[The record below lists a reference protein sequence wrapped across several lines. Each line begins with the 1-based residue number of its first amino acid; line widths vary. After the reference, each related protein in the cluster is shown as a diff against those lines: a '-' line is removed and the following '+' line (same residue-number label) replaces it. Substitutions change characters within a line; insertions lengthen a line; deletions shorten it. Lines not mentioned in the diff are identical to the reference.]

1 MRLLGQWLVTAY
13 KEPAHPAARS
23 WCLIAS
29 CQAAIAFNSANL
41 GLAHAIAAPLGAL
54 HHVAHGLGN
63 ALALPAVTAYNEA
76 SMGAKA
82 AVVAR
87 AFSAATA
94 AEGLARLR
102 HALDLDLS
110 LDRFVPS
117 DEARE
122 KVAQAAMKSG
132 QVRMNPRL
140 ATIEDMRAILES
152 MRTPNGGA
160 ATRVKVAA

>member
-1 MRLLGQWLVTAY
+1 
-13 KEPAHPAARS
+13 
-23 WCLIAS
+23 
-29 CQAAIAFNSANL
+29 
-41 GLAHAIAAPLGAL
+41 
-54 HHVAHGLGN
+54 
-63 ALALPAVTAYNEA
+63 
-76 SMGAKA
+76 MGAKA

-87 AFSAATA
+87 DFGAVTA